1 MELIMFVAL
10 IFMLWLLVQLGVGIY
25 HQGLRRGLWRWAR
38 GLPRLAEA
46 GAGFAGELFSLG
58 VRNACER
65 ARANPRRPVELQD
78 RIGDRIGD
86 RITERNAHA
95 IKEMKSMD
103 DYLMGWPYEP
113 PETRRDA
120 W

>member
-1 MELIMFVAL
+1 MELIVLIAL

-25 HQGLRRGLWRWAR
+25 HQGLRHGLRRWAR
-38 GLPRLAEA
+38 GLPRLTEA
-46 GAGFAGELFSLG
+46 VAGFGGELVSLG
-58 VRNACER
+58 ARNVCER
-65 ARANPRRPVELQD
+65 ARTNPAPPAEHQNHAGESE
-78 RIGDRIGD
+78 IY
-86 RITERNAHA
+86 A